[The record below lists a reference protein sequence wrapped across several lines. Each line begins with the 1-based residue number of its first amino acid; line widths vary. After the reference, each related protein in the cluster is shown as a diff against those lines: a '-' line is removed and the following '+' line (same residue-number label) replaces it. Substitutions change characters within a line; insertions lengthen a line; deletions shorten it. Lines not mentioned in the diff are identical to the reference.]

1 MLTSC
6 GMLAVSHPL
15 YSPFLVLLT
24 FFLFLKV
31 KTFVEGTRF
40 QDIVNINNVMTKLN
54 PVPLG
59 AFDGSFVQYLES
71 CMKCVPVKKDYF
83 DGE

>member
-1 MLTSC
+1 
-6 GMLAVSHPL
+6 
-15 YSPFLVLLT
+15 
-24 FFLFLKV
+24 V
-31 KTFVEGTRF
+31 KTFLEGTRF
-40 QDIVNINNVMTKLN
+40 QDIMNINNVMNKLN